1 LVSFVSSTDPPVD
14 SSYGLIGINPSAVTL
29 LSYIQQGKAI
39 LGVSEGTIT
48 SSAGSFPI
56 DGSVIWQIAHCTA
69 GLGCPTDPTNRPID
83 FNLRSIPTIDI
94 VVDSVTWQI
103 TYLLCTPGAQLE
115 TREIE
120 SGAQSTL
127 TVLPSPSSP
136 LARQNNLESTQTN
149 LLLSG
154 VFNNI
159 DGGVQSDAAGPP
171 LLLDAG
177 LGPRLQN
184 AMIFGLASLANL
196 STDSNVNTTTTTLT
210 PLSASDITQA
220 YTRILTSAAKYFM
233 VSDSIGTASVPG
245 FIASEEAIFSAS
257 TPYIVISSVLFGV
270 LSVLAVGA
278 QWRTA
283 KGERFTIIGLGGVLH
298 SDCAVRVLGE
308 AKRDAEVNVV
318 KGAWKGSS
326 VERDCNAAVVR
337 RLGERMVSLRKTT
350 NGEALCINS
359 L

>member
-1 LVSFVSSTDPPVD
+1 MLF
-14 SSYGLIGINPSAVTL
+14 
-29 LSYIQQGKAI
+29 
-39 LGVSEGTIT
+39 
-48 SSAGSFPI
+48 
-56 DGSVIWQIAHCTA
+56 
-69 GLGCPTDPTNRPID
+69 
-83 FNLRSIPTIDI
+83 RSTIDI
-94 VVDSVTWQI
+94 VVNNVTWQI
-103 TYLLCTPGAQLE
+103 TYLICTPGAQLE

-120 SGAQSTL
+120 NGAQSTL

-136 LARQNNLESTQTN
+136 LARQNKLESTQTN

-159 DGGVQSDAAGPP
+159 DGGLQTNAAGPP
-171 LLLDAG
+171 LLLVDAA
-177 LGPRLQN
+177 LGSRLQN

-220 YTRILTSAAKYFM
+220 YTRILASAAKYFM
-233 VSDSIGTASVPG
+233 VSDSIGTASVPA
-245 FIASEEAIFSAS
+245 FIASEEVIFSAS

-270 LSVLAVGA
+270 LSVLVVGA

-308 AKRDAEVNVV
+308 AKRDAEVEVV
-318 KGAWKGSS
+318 EGAWKGSS
-326 VERDCNAAVVR
+326 VERDCDAAVVR

-350 NGEALCINS
+350 DGEVLYINS